1 MYSMWHHFDCDLV
14 TPCVHAVHF
23 ITNDDHRSTV
33 PPTIACSFICKNN
46 LLFGFGLAIAK
57 PIDCLCFLSHD
68 LD

>member
-1 MYSMWHHFDCDLV
+1 MYSMWHNFDCDLV

-46 LLFGFGLAIAK
+46 LLFGFGLCHCQAHRL
-57 PIDCLCFLSHD
+57 PLLSVS
-68 LD
+68 